1 MLRKLIISLLTKKFR
16 LLRLLLDKE
25 IKKKSFIVKLLLV
38 QRFWQHSLYFLS
50 IKNSSMILNVCY
62 AKTFTNG
69 RFKKYCTSQIY
80 DLNITSYKKSCFQP
94 DQNYIPYVGMS
105 DCILIDSG
113 ISIAT
118 CHSKT
123 SE

>member
-25 IKKKSFIVKLLLV
+25 IKKKFHCKVIISSNILATQFI
-38 QRFWQHSLYFLS
+38 FLS
-50 IKNSSMILNVCY
+50 VKNSSVILNVCY